1 MRRKNYLISFA
12 AVAMLL
18 ALNTMT
24 SAQSGPLRG
33 HVLMA
38 QADGTKAPV
47 EGAVIDV
54 FRTDIGGHYETK
66 TDKKGV
72 FRFAGLP
79 LAGTYT
85 VTASAPNARPDAL
98 VSIRVGTDTDY
109 ELNLSPGDGKRFTA
123 AEAKEL
129 ASGRSIGGGGSG
141 GGTSAPRKESAEDR
155 AKREELARQQAAIAE
170 QNSKNTNI
178 NAVLNRT
185 FKAGNDALVAKNWD
199 EAITQFKE
207 GLAADPDQDALL
219 VGLTEALRLRGAD
232 RYNAAMKLTDDAAK
246 DAGRKSAQQDW
257 RDAAEAVNRAVE
269 VIKKKPAP
277 ADPSAQANY
286 KQNRYAAL
294 SSRTRTMMLL
304 VRYVD
309 PTQADAGIA
318 SLQEYLEAETDAAKK
333 AKMQKDFA
341 KALLESGAAD
351 KALAE
356 YQKIL
361 DANPDDVDALAGAGM
376 ALFSLGYTSNDKA
389 KFQEAANYLQ
399 RFVDKSPESQL
410 KTEAKAVLE
419 EIKNQQNIKPDRS
432 VPARRRRQ

>member
-12 AVAMLL
+12 AAAMLL
-18 ALNTMT
+18 ALNSIT

-33 HVLMA
+33 HVVMA

-47 EGAVIDV
+47 EGAIIDV

-79 LAGTYT
+79 IAGTYT

-98 VSIRVGTDTDY
+98 ISIRVGTDTDY
-109 ELNLSPGDGKRFTA
+109 ELTLQPGDGKRFTA
-123 AEAKEL
+123 AEAKAL
-129 ASGRSIGGGGSG
+129 ASGGSVGGGGG
-141 GGTSAPRKESAEDR
+141 GGTSAPRKESAEER
-155 AKREELARQQAAIAE
+155 ARREEMERKNAEIAA
-170 QNSKNTNI
+170 QNAKNQNI

-199 EAITQFKE
+199 EAIAQFKE
-207 GLAADPDQDALL
+207 GLAADPEQDALL

-232 RYNAAMKLTDDAAK
+232 RYNAAVKMTDEAAK
-246 DAGRKSAQQDW
+246 DAARKSAQQDW
-257 RDAAEAVNRAVE
+257 RDAAEAVNKAVE

-277 ADPSAQANY
+277 ADPTAAANY

-294 SSRTRTMMLL
+294 SARTKTMMLL
-304 VRYVD
+304 IRYVD
-309 PTQADAGIA
+309 PTQADAGLA
-318 SLQEYLEAETDAAKK
+318 ALQEYMEAETDAAKK
-333 AKMQKDFA
+333 SKAQKDFA
-341 KALLESGAAD
+341 KALLEAGAAD

-376 ALFSLGYTSNDKA
+376 ALFNLGYSSNDKA

-399 RFVDKSPESQL
+399 RFVDKSPDGQL
-410 KTEAKAVLE
+410 KTEAKAVLD

-432 VPARRRRQ
+432 APTRRRRQ